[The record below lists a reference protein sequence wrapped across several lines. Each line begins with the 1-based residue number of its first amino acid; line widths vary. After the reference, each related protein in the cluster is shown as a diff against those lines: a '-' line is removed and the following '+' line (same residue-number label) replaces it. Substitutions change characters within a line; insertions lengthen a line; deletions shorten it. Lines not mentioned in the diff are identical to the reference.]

1 MNDSKS
7 GRRQRLRN
15 KFIENPSALNE
26 TELLEL
32 ILSYAIP
39 RKDIKPLATE
49 LIINYGSLSSVLAAD
64 TSDLCKTKGISEY
77 TAACL
82 KLVAWVG
89 NYYLADQKNDL
100 PTIQVEMMELLAD
113 NTEQKKSHVGA
124 SCLETSVALFAEGPN
139 ISESIP
145 EIKHLYKKSDRSGIH
160 MFSKSL
166 LREAIEI
173 IPRIPEINSVED
185 VRVFLK
191 NNLHYS
197 SEQTRTRFAYY
208 IIRRLFPLGQVDQ
221 PILSFSRK
229 YVGMQELRDVCFYRF
244 CKAEPLMQEVIQNL
258 LIPEYR
264 SGSLTRS
271 ALRDFLKE
279 KYPDSKST
287 GDCAQAIVETLVAAG
302 IAKADRTK
310 IYYAYRDILLPS
322 LAFILH
328 NEFPG
333 GMYYLNE
340 VEDCAAFKCLF
351 WRQNQVRESLYKLRN
366 MNLIPKIS
374 EIDNIRQVTISLKL
388 DQLQFNCS
396 QEGQE
401 SRDSN
406 YRGVSDRPSS
416 SISK

>member
-7 GRRQRLRN
+7 GHRLRLRN
-15 KFIENPSALNE
+15 KFTENPPSLNE

-39 RKDIKPLATE
+39 RRDIQPLATE
-49 LIINYGSLSSVLAAD
+49 LIINFGSLSSVLAAD

-89 NYYLADQKNDL
+89 NHYSAGQKTNSPPIQVGMKELL
-100 PTIQVEMMELLAD
+100 PTDIKEQIINPAKVSCLGSSVTLLAEST
-113 NTEQKKSHVGA
+113 NTF
-124 SCLETSVALFAEGPN
+124 ET
-139 ISESIP
+139 ES
-145 EIKHLYKKSDRSGIH
+145 EIKPVPKKSDRSGTH
-160 MFSKSL
+160 LFSKSL

-173 IPRIPEINSVED
+173 LPRIPETNSIED
-185 VRVFLK
+185 VRVFLN

-197 SEQTRTRFAYY
+197 SEQTRMRYANY
-208 IIRRLFPLGQVDQ
+208 ITRRLFPSGQVDL

-229 YVGMQELRDVCFYRF
+229 YAGMQELRDVCFYRF
-244 CKAEPLMQEVIQNL
+244 CKAEPLMQDLIQNL

-264 SGSLTRS
+264 SGSVTRS
-271 ALRDFLKE
+271 ALRTFLKE
-279 KYPDSKST
+279 KYPESKSI
-287 GDCAQAIVETLVAAG
+287 GDCAQAIVDTLVAAG

-310 IYYAYRDILLPS
+310 INYAYRDILLPS

-328 NEFPG
+328 SEFPG

-340 VEDCAAFKCLF
+340 VEGCAAFKCLF
-351 WRQNQVRESLYKLRN
+351 WRQNQVKESLYGLRN

-374 EIDNIRQVTISLKL
+374 EIDNIRQVTISLEL
-388 DQLQFNCS
+388 EQVVERL
-396 QEGQE
+396 EGR
-401 SRDSN
+401 S
-406 YRGVSDRPSS
+406 PL
-416 SISK
+416 

>member
-7 GRRQRLRN
+7 GHRLRLRN
-15 KFIENPSALNE
+15 KFTESPPSLNE

-39 RKDIKPLATE
+39 RRDIQPLATE
-49 LIINYGSLSSVLAAD
+49 LIINFGSLSSVLAAD
-64 TSDLCKTKGISEY
+64 TSDLCKIKGISEY

-89 NYYLADQKNDL
+89 NHYSAGQKTNSPPIQVGMKELL
-100 PTIQVEMMELLAD
+100 PTDIK
-113 NTEQKKSHVGA
+113 EQIINPAKA
-124 SCLETSVALFAEGPN
+124 SCLESSVTLLAESTN
-139 ISESIP
+139 TFETES
-145 EIKHLYKKSDRSGIH
+145 EIKPVSKKSDRSGIH

-173 IPRIPEINSVED
+173 LPRIPETNSIED
-185 VRVFLK
+185 VRVFLN

-197 SEQTRTRFAYY
+197 SEQTRMRYAHY
-208 IIRRLFPLGQVDQ
+208 IIRRLFPSGQVDL

-229 YVGMQELRDVCFYRF
+229 YAGMQELRDVCFYRF
-244 CKAEPLMQEVIQNL
+244 CKAEPLMQDVIQNL

-264 SGSLTRS
+264 SGSVTRT
-271 ALRDFLKE
+271 ALRNFLKE
-279 KYPDSKST
+279 KYPESKSA

-310 IYYAYRDILLPS
+310 FNYAYRDILLPS

-328 NEFPG
+328 SEFPG

-340 VEDCAAFKCLF
+340 VESCAAFKCLF
-351 WRQNQVRESLYKLRN
+351 WRQNQVKESLYVLRN

-374 EIDNIRQVTISLKL
+374 EIDNIRQVTISLELEQVVEKL
-388 DQLQFNCS
+388 DGRNPL
-396 QEGQE
+396 
-401 SRDSN
+401 
-406 YRGVSDRPSS
+406 
-416 SISK
+416 

>member
-7 GRRQRLRN
+7 GHRQRLRN
-15 KFIENPSALNE
+15 KFIENPPALNE

-82 KLVAWVG
+82 KLVDWVG
-89 NYYLADQKNDL
+89 NHYSAGQKTDL
-100 PTIQVEMMELLAD
+100 PLIQVGMMELLPAD
-113 NTEQKKSHVGA
+113 NSEQIINYVGD
-124 SCLETSVALFAEGPN
+124 SCLESSVASIAEGTN
-139 ISESIP
+139 IFEAKP
-145 EIKHLYKKSDRSGIH
+145 EIKPVSKKSDRSGIH

-173 IPRIPEINSVED
+173 LPRIPEINSIKD
-185 VRVFLK
+185 VRVFLN

-197 SEQTRTRFAYY
+197 SEQSRMRFAHY
-208 IIRRLFPLGQVDQ
+208 IARRLFPSGQVD
-221 PILSFSRK
+221 PPVLLFSRK
-229 YVGMQELRDVCFYRF
+229 YAGMQELRDVCFYRF
-244 CKAEPLMQEVIQNL
+244 CKAEPLMQDVIQNL

-264 SGSLTRS
+264 SGSVTRS
-271 ALRDFLKE
+271 ALRNFLLE
-279 KYPDSKST
+279 LYPESKST

-310 IYYAYRDILLPS
+310 FNYAYRDILLPS

-328 NEFPG
+328 SEFPG

-340 VEDCAAFKCLF
+340 VEDCAAIKCLF
-351 WRQNQVRESLYKLRN
+351 WRQNQVKESLYALRN

-374 EIDNIRQVTISLKL
+374 EIDNIRQVTISLEL
-388 DQLQFNCS
+388 EQVVERL
-396 QEGQE
+396 EGR
-401 SRDSN
+401 S
-406 YRGVSDRPSS
+406 PL
-416 SISK
+416 